1 MDPTALLREL
11 RDGPSAAARTGLLV
25 LALGAFAIVLVML
38 LLSPRVNGLTALPGH
53 VLDRPVAE
61 PHVPAQPRLTK
72 AQRLAA
78 RRTAVK
84 SALTQVGV
92 HERGNNGGPRLVMYR
107 RAVKGVG
114 EDPRAREPWCA
125 DFVSWAWMR
134 AGVPLGFGGQGS
146 DYVPEL
152 VAWARLT
159 GRWHWA
165 RAGYR
170 PRQGDLVVYA
180 SGGSRSGHIGMVVR
194 TGAGRIHTVEGNL
207 KDRVMRR
214 SVRPWAP
221 YVTGFISPA

>member
-1 MDPTALLREL
+1 MDPAALLRDL
-11 RDGPSAAARTGLLV
+11 RDGQTTAVRTGLLV
-25 LALGAFAIVLVML
+25 LSLGAFATVLVML
-38 LLSPRVNGLTALPGH
+38 LLSPRMSGLSALPGH

-61 PHVPAQPRLTK
+61 PHVPTQPRLTR

-78 RRTAVK
+78 RQTAVK

-92 HERGNNGGPRLVMYR
+92 RERGNNGGARIVNYR
-107 RAVKGVG
+107 RAVFGAG
-114 EDPRAREPWCA
+114 ENARLREPWCA
-125 DFVSWAWMR
+125 DFVSWAWKR

-165 RAGYR
+165 RTGYR
-170 PRQGDLVVYA
+170 PRQGDLVVFA

-194 TGAGRIHTVEGNL
+194 TGAGRVHTVEGNL

-214 SVRPWAP
+214 SLRPWAP